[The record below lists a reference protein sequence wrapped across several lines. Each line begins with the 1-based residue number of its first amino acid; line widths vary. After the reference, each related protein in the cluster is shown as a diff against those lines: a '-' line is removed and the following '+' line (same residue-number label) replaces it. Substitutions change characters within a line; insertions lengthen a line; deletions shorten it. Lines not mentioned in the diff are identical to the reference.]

1 MTPLTLESYK
11 EAMLNQWATELE
23 NRIIPNVM
31 NLIRR
36 TVKIHNDLDCVDY
49 DVAYWGKID
58 KLKYVLGRNTLGEQC
73 LLTRIANA
81 LEAGSFDQA
90 SELQIEMEE
99 KMKDLINMYS
109 IYKKNLF

>member
-1 MTPLTLESYK
+1 MPLNWVNSSMQPEDVTAWAVKSGAVL
-11 EAMLNQWATELE
+11 ATNMLIMIL
-23 NRIIPNVM
+23 
-31 NLIRR
+31 
-36 TVKIHNDLDCVDY
+36 
-49 DVAYWGKID
+49 
-58 KLKYVLGRNTLGEQC
+58 QC